1 MRQRISTWVA
11 TAARLGTVLAALLA
25 AAASAGSRSEAP
37 PAVGGNVAPAP
48 SQAMEP
54 RNALGLW
61 RSSFGAVKI
70 EEDLS
75 RGQPGSG
82 AVMGVWVYDRDGQ
95 EVIGYFAGNMRGNVL
110 DFTWQEPAVPAPLQ
124 GAGYLLFDAG
134 GTRFSGR
141 WWTGSRDRSGDWTG
155 WRQEAATQPQPQ
167 DQAPPDGPPTDEL
180 PPPPADG

>member
-1 MRQRISTWVA
+1 MRERISTWAA
-11 TAARLGTVLAALLA
+11 TAARLGTILAALAA
-25 AAASAGSRSEAP
+25 AAASATSRSESAP
-37 PAVGGNVAPAP
+37 PATSYVTPAP

-54 RNALGLW
+54 ARALGLW

-82 AVMGVWVYDRDGQ
+82 AIMGVWVYDRAGE
-95 EVIGYFAGNMRGNVL
+95 EVIGYFAGNLRGNVL

-141 WWTGSRDRSGDWTG
+141 WWTGSRDRTGDWTG
-155 WRQEAATQPQPQ
+155 WRQEAASASAAPAPQ
-167 DQAPPDGPPTDEL
+167 
-180 PPPPADG
+180 